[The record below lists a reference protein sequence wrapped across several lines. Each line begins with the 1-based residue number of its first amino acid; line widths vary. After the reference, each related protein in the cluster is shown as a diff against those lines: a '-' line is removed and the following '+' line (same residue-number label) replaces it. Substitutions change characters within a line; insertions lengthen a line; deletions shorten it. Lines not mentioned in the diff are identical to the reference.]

1 MNNNLNHLRKEYK
14 KAFLEPSSMHND
26 PQVQFEGWLDEAL
39 KAGIEEPNAMTLA
52 TCGSNGM
59 PSVRMVLLKGIE
71 QGGFVFYTNY
81 NSRKGKHLHE
91 NPNAAL
97 LFFWPVLER
106 QVRIEGTVKKTSK
119 DLSDQYFYSRPYE
132 SQVGALVSEQ
142 SKVIGSRNQIERPFK
157 ELMIN
162 PVKQLSRPANWGGYV
177 LRPNLFEFWQG
188 REHRLHDRIQYTFTG
203 SGWEKERLSP

>member
-1 MNNNLNHLRKEYK
+1 MTNNLNHLRKEYK